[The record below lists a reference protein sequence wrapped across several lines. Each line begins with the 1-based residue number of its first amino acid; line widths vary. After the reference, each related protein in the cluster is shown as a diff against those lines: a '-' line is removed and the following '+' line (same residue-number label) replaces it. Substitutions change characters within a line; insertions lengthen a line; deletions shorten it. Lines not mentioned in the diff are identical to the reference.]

1 MGAIGTSVVDAT
13 AAEWRQATVCMAS
26 RPAGYQITDL
36 GLMRRGRS
44 CSLAPSITGAQVVL
58 AQPAAP
64 PAPAPA
70 PQRHR
75 LHASSELL
83 GTEDVAA
90 QLYFA
95 TKSSSRCRPP
105 SSAWS
110 TKPLANDSRCSR

>member
-58 AQPAAP
+58 AQRLRRRRPH
-64 PAPAPA
+64 
-70 PQRHR
+70 QRR
-75 LHASSELL
+75 SGTGCTRRASS
-83 GTEDVAA
+83 V
-90 QLYFA
+90 
-95 TKSSSRCRPP
+95 SRR
-105 SSAWS
+105 AR
-110 TKPLANDSRCSR
+110 TGGRAVGFLRVKG